1 MRAWRGARARRRNPL
16 TCAEGGMQLLPAC
29 LRCAGNVGA
38 SVATAGARGAG
49 RGRRL
54 LFIFLRRFR
63 TPLADPMASL
73 FGSNRMLR
81 GAQGSWRAGLS
92 PPPYPCAVRDAVLP
106 GGVNAVAPRTRGTQ
120 PTRTSSGGVAE
131 HASALH
137 TCVPFGSRRARWRG
151 LTLTLTRARVRVRG
165 QGPGQGQGW
174 GCLQVVVG
182 RAQHVCRL
190 LHLDRLHLDLVR
202 VGVRVRVRV
211 HLMCG

>member
-1 MRAWRGARARRRNPL
+1 MPPLRGQRGRVRCHSRGQRQGGRAWS
-16 TCAEGGMQLLPAC
+16 
-29 LRCAGNVGA
+29 
-38 SVATAGARGAG
+38 SVTFYF
-49 RGRRL
+49 
-54 LFIFLRRFR
+54 FIRFR

-151 LTLTLTRARVRVRG
+151 LTLTLAE
-165 QGPGQGQGW
+165 QGATPSYNTHH
-174 GCLQVVVG
+174 G
-182 RAQHVCRL
+182 RAAGAPLPPSLVLHPPSLPPSPPAPPPQTGHLNVCVGCMWRRSLAKEPTSLCAATKAAAPECERRL
-190 LHLDRLHLDLVR
+190 
-202 VGVRVRVRV
+202 
-211 HLMCG
+211 